1 MHQNVF
7 GCGSK
12 LLGNNHVMKLIPK
25 NLEIA
30 NLTWNYVLPHRN
42 SPQARKISIN
52 DEIFFTPEIKKTKFD
67 MHHNV
72 FGCGSKLLGKNH
84 VMKLIPKNLEIAN
97 ST

>member
-1 MHQNVF
+1 MHHNVF

-30 NLTWNYVLPHRN
+30 NSTWNYVLPHRN

-52 DEIFFTPEIKKTKFD
+52 DEILFTPEIKKQ
-67 MHHNV
+67 N
-72 FGCGSKLLGKNH
+72 
-84 VMKLIPKNLEIAN
+84 LICIIMFLDVVL
-97 ST
+97 SY